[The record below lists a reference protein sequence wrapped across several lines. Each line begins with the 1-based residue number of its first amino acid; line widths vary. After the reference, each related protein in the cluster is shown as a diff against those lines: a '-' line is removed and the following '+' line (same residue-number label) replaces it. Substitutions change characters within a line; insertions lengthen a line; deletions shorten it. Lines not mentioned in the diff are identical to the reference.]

1 MQDMVRPESPYAGR
15 LWGVEYGCRTCV
27 VYSEQDLSCY
37 WELAQPGQWRRH
49 PQAVSEHIA
58 DALAVGVNVL
68 TYATNREPK
77 GKEQSF
83 VLPLDEED
91 IDGKTSRGVIEIAK
105 LRHGGGCNDAPGA
118 LVNLL
123 RTASQGEAK
132 LRVRSAPEMINIS
145 SENLFRYHMVFMH
158 GRHEFG
164 LTPAEREKLH
174 QYIERGGTLLADS
187 ICASK
192 SFTAAFRRE
201 IAAALPG
208 KSLERIPPDD
218 PIFTNAYGGYD
229 VRQVSLRDPEA
240 VGENQPVA
248 ARIRQAQPQLEGIK
262 IDGRWAVIFSPFDIS
277 CALESHEAIGC
288 RGYTQEDAARLALN
302 VLLYSLNQ

>member
-1 MQDMVRPESPYAGR
+1 
-15 LWGVEYGCRTCV
+15 V

-91 IDGKTSRGVIEIAK
+91 LDGKTSRGVIEIAK